1 MAAPPPAPHPDRKVV
16 DAYGKGAFTIRGAL
30 HQGPIVLLPDA
41 VLPWEFS
48 NIEALALAD
57 FAALTALEP
66 ARRPNIL
73 LIGMGTRTHFVTPA
87 VRAGLREAGIVADPM
102 DTGAACRTYNVLLA
116 EERRVAACLVPV

>member
-1 MAAPPPAPHPDRKVV
+1 MAAPPPAPRPDRKVV
-16 DAYGKGAFTIRGAL
+16 DAYGGGGFTIRGEL
-30 HQGPIVLLPDA
+30 HRGPIVLLPDA
-41 VLPWEFS
+41 VLEWRYAD
-48 NIEALALAD
+48 IAALTEAD

-73 LIGMGTRTHFVTPA
+73 LVGMGRRTLFVTPA
-87 VRAGLREAGIVADPM
+87 VRAALRAAGIVADLM